1 MLTVPLLQVLR
12 WWLTAGIARSVT
24 CVSFVS
30 ISTVSLKKRVSVVS
44 DVPVVPDV
52 PSPLPIDLD
61 PRRRIIA
68 ASFGLLDEVCLKD
81 EFNCRAHVV

>member
-30 ISTVSLKKRVSVVS
+30 ISIVSKKKIETPTEPRTLFETHAIKQMNSWKKPTGFGSALLRHWCVWCSAA
-44 DVPVVPDV
+44 DV
-52 PSPLPIDLD
+52 
-61 PRRRIIA
+61 
-68 ASFGLLDEVCLKD
+68 E
-81 EFNCRAHVV
+81 EH